1 MPRAGRLREVVAAVK
16 SLVSRLLERN
26 EVEVHNAR
34 IDAKRAVKLTKREAL
49 RTGLPGDIARANQ
62 ALKRLKELTK

>member
-1 MPRAGRLREVVAAVK
+1 MK
-16 SLVSRLLERN
+16 SLVARLLERN

-34 IDAKRAVKLTKREAL
+34 IEAKRLVKLTKRTAL

-62 ALKRLKELTK
+62 ALKQYKELTR

>member
-1 MPRAGRLREVVAAVK
+1 MK

-34 IDAKRAVKLTKREAL
+34 VEAKRLVKTTKRTAL

-62 ALKRLKELTK
+62 ALKQLKELSK